1 MAMQTKQLLIAVA
14 TVFFL
19 SGCLMTADEIREDR
33 QQPPSPEQVQQANQ
47 VNRLDEMDG
56 EMRTLR
62 GRVDTL
68 ENNLSTANT
77 AQSNQEQ
84 ALDARVKSIED
95 KSKIYEDELTKLD
108 AEYLQ
113 ISQKV
118 ETLHASLDALH
129 KARATKKLSKKNSF
143 QVASSSFAK
152 KKWKEAIVEFQ
163 KYRELNPHGEHYSE
177 ATYKIGWCFY
187 KLGMKPEARTFYS
200 EAATKFGKSI
210 WGKRA
215 AKTLK
220 ALK

>member
-1 MAMQTKQLLIAVA
+1 MQIKQLVIAVSA
-14 TVFFL
+14 ALFL

-33 QQPPSPEQVQQANQ
+33 QQPPSPEQVQQADQ

-68 ENNLSTANT
+68 ENSLSTANT
-77 AQSNQEQ
+77 AQSSQAQ
-84 ALDARVKSIED
+84 ALDVRVKSLED

-108 AEYLQ
+108 SEYLQ

-118 ETLHASLDALH
+118 EALHANLEALQ
-129 KARATKKLSKKNSF
+129 KSRTTKKLSKKNSF
-143 QVASSSFAK
+143 QVATSSFTK

-163 KYRELNPHGEHYSE
+163 KYRELNPHGEHYAE

-200 EAATKFGKSI
+200 EAAAKFSKSK
-210 WGKRA
+210 WGKKA
-215 AKTLK
+215 AQKLK